1 MKEMVSE
8 GTVGVL
14 YAVIEDCFEMNRWMD
29 RAVSVLGVKFA
40 MNNTSKLC
48 HLGIAHYFPA
58 FSDKVGELCLERYNI
73 TVEYGATPEGKQ
85 DYSSPK
91 DIINQM
97 NDKIIGFQEVLMGA
111 VQTAQNNKDCHVYS
125 DLIELLRQYNQ
136 IVEQTILL
144 VDKMELYKD
153 DMASF
158 DAHIKDNFWIL

>member
-1 MKEMVSE
+1 
-8 GTVGVL
+8 
-14 YAVIEDCFEMNRWMD
+14 
-29 RAVSVLGVKFA
+29 
-40 MNNTSKLC
+40 
-48 HLGIAHYFPA
+48 
-58 FSDKVGELCLERYNI
+58 
-73 TVEYGATPEGKQ
+73 
-85 DYSSPK
+85 
-91 DIINQM
+91 
-97 NDKIIGFQEVLMGA
+97 